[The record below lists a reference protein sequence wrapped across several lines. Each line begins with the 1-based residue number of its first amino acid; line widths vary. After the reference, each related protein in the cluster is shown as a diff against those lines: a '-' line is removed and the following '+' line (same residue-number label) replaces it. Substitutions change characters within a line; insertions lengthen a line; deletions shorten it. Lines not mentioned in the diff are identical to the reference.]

1 MKVMKHYGTKKNEEN
16 DAKEQISLT
25 PGTDAYDSYEAGL
38 QLHNPFAPDDSF
50 HEELESANAEHA
62 KMMDEKRLKSKNRS
76 LTSQQQYRH
85 RMAKEDMFREVK
97 DTAMDMALKTET
109 KEDDKVAAGINRKG
123 LEGLVLDEG
132 VTEDEYLPKA
142 LSKYMD

>member
-1 MKVMKHYGTKKNEEN
+1 MKVTKHYSTKKNEEN

-25 PGTDAYDSYEAGL
+25 PGTDAYDSYEDGL
-38 QLHNPFAPDDSF
+38 QLHNPFLSDDSF
-50 HEELESANAEHA
+50 HDELESANAEHA
-62 KMMDEKRLKSKNRS
+62 KMMDEKRLRSKNRS

-132 VTEDEYLPKA
+132 VSEDEYLPKA

>member
-1 MKVMKHYGTKKNEEN
+1 MKVTKHYSTKKNEEN

-25 PGTDAYDSYEAGL
+25 PGTDAYDSYEDGL
-38 QLHNPFAPDDSF
+38 QLHNLFSPDDSF
-50 HEELESANAEHA
+50 HDELESANAEHA
-62 KMMDEKRLKSKNRS
+62 KMMDEKRLRSKNRS

-132 VTEDEYLPKA
+132 VSEDEYLPKA